1 MRRFAPP
8 SPDLQP
14 LAAMNIT
21 PLIDVMLVLI
31 VTMIVSLPLVTHK
44 VPIDL
49 PPPGI
54 AGQPPVTHTLSLAPD
69 GSYRW
74 DGLAIPDAAL
84 TPQLAA
90 LNADPKR
97 PLLMLDVAGTTRYE
111 RFDQTIAVIE
121 RARVSQLAFVGN
133 QKWANWRAK

>member
-1 MRRFAPP
+1 MRHVAQPF
-8 SPDLQP
+8 SELQP
-14 LAAMNIT
+14 IAAMNIT

-31 VTMIVSLPLVTHK
+31 VTMIVSVPLVTHK

-54 AGQPPVTHTLSLAPD
+54 AGLPPVTHILSLAPD
-69 GSYRW
+69 GGYSW
-74 DGLAIPDAAL
+74 DGVPIPDAAL

-111 RFDQTIAVIE
+111 RFDQTIAVIK

-133 QKWANWRAK
+133 QKWASWRVE